1 MTERKT
7 KMTIEKGQ
15 KERQKDV
22 EAETFKTLKERKT
35 KEIKGKKR
43 KDN

>member
-7 KMTIEKGQ
+7 KMIIEK
-15 KERQKDV
+15 RQKDV
-22 EAETFKTLKERKT
+22 KAETFKTLKERKT

-43 KDN
+43 KDNENN

>member
-1 MTERKT
+1 MKTE
-7 KMTIEKGQ
+7 MTIEK
-15 KERQKDV
+15 RQKDV
-22 EAETFKTLKERKT
+22 KAETFKTLKERKT